1 MITKNTFSKHIISII
16 SLACFLLMIV
26 GSENDTTTA
35 EATKSL
41 AGPAIKITAE
51 QLQEEFKNNEI
62 RAVRKYK
69 DKVVE
74 VTGKIYGFD
83 SGFTD
88 TAVKLTLEAGGGWSN
103 VMCDFPKDQADNIFD
118 LNKGDYITVKGICT
132 GVIMGSP
139 TMDNC
144 ILVNK

>member
-1 MITKNTFSKHIISII
+1 MKTKNSISNHIISII
-16 SLACFLLMIV
+16 SLACFSLMIV

-41 AGPAIKITAE
+41 DGPAIKVTAE
-51 QLQEEFKNNEI
+51 KLQEEFKNNEV
-62 RAVRKYK
+62 RAVRTYK

-74 VTGKIYGFD
+74 VAGKIYGFD
-83 SGFTD
+83 TGFTEE
-88 TAVKLTLEAGGGWSN
+88 AVKLTLEAGGGWNN
-103 VMCDFPKDQADNIFD
+103 VMCDFPKDQADNVFN

-139 TMDNC
+139 TMNNC
-144 ILVNK
+144 IIVNK